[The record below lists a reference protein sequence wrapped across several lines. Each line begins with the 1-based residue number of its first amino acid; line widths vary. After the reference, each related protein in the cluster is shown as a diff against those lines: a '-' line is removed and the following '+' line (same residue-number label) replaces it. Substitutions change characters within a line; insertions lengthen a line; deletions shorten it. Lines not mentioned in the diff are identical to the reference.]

1 MKIWFDMD
9 GTIANLYGVDNWLE
23 MLINE
28 DVAPYRDAETLLNM
42 NSLTRILNRLTRQ
55 GYELGVI
62 SWLSKS
68 GSDAYNEA
76 VTAVKLHWLR
86 VHLASV
92 TFNTIHIVP
101 YGTDKDT
108 FRESALDVLFD
119 DEARNREAWGGVA
132 YDVDAIIDTLKQF

>member
-28 DVAPYRDAETLLNM
+28 DVTPYATAETLLNM
-42 NSLTRILNRLTRQ
+42 NALARILNRLSRQ

-76 VTAVKLHWLR
+76 VTAVKLHWLS

-132 YDVDAIIDTLKQF
+132 YDVDAILETLKQF